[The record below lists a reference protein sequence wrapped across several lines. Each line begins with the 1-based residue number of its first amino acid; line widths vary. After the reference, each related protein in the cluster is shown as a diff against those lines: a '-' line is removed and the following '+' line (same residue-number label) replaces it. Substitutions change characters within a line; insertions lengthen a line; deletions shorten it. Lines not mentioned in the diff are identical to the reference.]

1 MSKLRFVGL
10 DVHKD
15 TIVVQG
21 GSVVPS
27 NRQTVS
33 TNKGLAPKAT
43 DSRLTTVSAVSKT
56 DPP

>member
-1 MSKLRFVGL
+1 MQVLEVGS
-10 DVHKD
+10 
-15 TIVVQG
+15 QG

-43 DSRLTTVSAVSKT
+43 DSRLTSVSAVSKT